1 LTFPDRS
8 YYFYNMSTENT
19 SGGQKRP
26 SFIETARR
34 AQLIECAIETL
45 ATEGYAQ
52 ASLAHI
58 AQRAQVSKS
67 AITYYFS
74 SKDELLKQMVI
85 AVYEGAAAYIGP
97 RVAAQNG
104 ASERL
109 RAYIEA
115 HIEYISQHLTQ
126 MMALAEIG
134 LNARGEDGKPRLGEP
149 TGDVALAPLI
159 RLLRRGQES
168 GDFRDFDVYVMAITI
183 RRAIDGTPRLL
194 IGHRDL
200 DVGHYTRE
208 LVTIF
213 EYATRRAIPL
223 SSPLSSSE
231 GDPAI

>member
-1 LTFPDRS
+1 
-8 YYFYNMSTENT
+8 MSTDNVP
-19 SGGQKRP
+19 GGQKRP

-34 AQLIECAIETL
+34 AQLIACAIETL
-45 ATEGYAQ
+45 ATEGYAR

-74 SKDELLKQMVI
+74 SKDELLKQVVI
-85 AVYEGAAAYIGP
+85 EVFNGAAAYIGP
-97 RVAAQNG
+97 RVGAQSG

-134 LNARGEDGKPRLGEP
+134 LNARNAEGKPPLASLTNEP
-149 TGDVALAPLI
+149 ALDPLI
-159 RLLRRGQES
+159 RLLRNGQEA
-168 GDFRDFDVYVMAITI
+168 GAFRDFDARVVAITI
-183 RRAIDGTPRLL
+183 RRAIDGTSRLL
-194 IGHRDL
+194 IGHPDL

-208 LVTIF
+208 LVTLF
-213 EYATRRAIPL
+213 EYATRKGENEP
-223 SSPLSSSE
+223 
-231 GDPAI
+231 

>member
-1 LTFPDRS
+1 
-8 YYFYNMSTENT
+8 MSTGNAPV
-19 SGGQKRP
+19 GQKRP

-74 SKDELLKQMVI
+74 SKEELLKQVVLE
-85 AVYEGAAAYIGP
+85 VYNGAGAYIGP
-97 RVAAQNG
+97 RVAAQSS

-115 HIEYISQHLTQ
+115 HIEYISQHLNQ

-134 LNARGEDGKPRLGEP
+134 LNARNADGAPPLASLTGEP
-149 TGDVALAPLI
+149 ALNPLI
-159 RLLRRGQES
+159 RLLRQGQEA
-168 GDFRDFDVYVMAITI
+168 GEFRDFDARVVAITI
-183 RRAIDGTPRLL
+183 RRAIDGTSPLL
-194 IGHRDL
+194 IGHPDL

-208 LVTIF
+208 LVTLF
-213 EYATRRAIPL
+213 EYATRKGADAP
-223 SSPLSSSE
+223 
-231 GDPAI
+231 

>member
-1 LTFPDRS
+1 
-8 YYFYNMSTENT
+8 MSTGNAT
-19 SGGQKRP
+19 PGQKRP

-34 AQLIECAIETL
+34 AQLIECAVETL

-74 SKDELLKQMVI
+74 SKEELLKQVVTE
-85 AVYEGAAAYIGP
+85 VYNGAAAYIGP
-97 RVAAQNG
+97 RVAAQSG

-115 HIEYISQHLTQ
+115 HIEYISQHLHQ

-134 LNARGEDGKPRLGEP
+134 LNARSADGAPPLASLTGEP
-149 TGDVALAPLI
+149 ALNPLI
-159 RLLRRGQES
+159 RLLRQGQEA
-168 GDFRDFDVYVMAITI
+168 GEFRDFDARVVAITI
-183 RRAIDGTPRLL
+183 RRAIDGTSQLL
-194 IGHRDL
+194 ISHPEV
-200 DVGHYTRE
+200 DVDHYTRE

-213 EYATRRAIPL
+213 EYATRKGADAP
-223 SSPLSSSE
+223 
-231 GDPAI
+231 

>member
-1 LTFPDRS
+1 
-8 YYFYNMSTENT
+8 MSTENT
-19 SGGQKRP
+19 PGGQKRP
-26 SFIETARR
+26 SFIEAARR

-74 SKDELLKQMVI
+74 SKEELLKQIVI
-85 AVYEGAAAYIGP
+85 EVYKGAAAYIGP
-97 RVAAQNG
+97 RVGAQSG

-115 HIEYISQHLTQ
+115 HIEYISQHLSQ

-134 LNARGEDGKPRLGEP
+134 LNARKADGTSPLAGLTDAP
-149 TGDVALAPLI
+149 ALDPLI
-159 RLLRRGQES
+159 RLLRHGQES
-168 GDFRDFDVYVMAITI
+168 GEFRDFDARVVAITI
-183 RRAIDGTPRLL
+183 RRAIDGTSRLL
-194 IGHRDL
+194 IGHPDL

-208 LVTIF
+208 LVTLF
-213 EYATRRAIPL
+213 EYATRKGGNEP
-223 SSPLSSSE
+223 
-231 GDPAI
+231 